1 MPFIMPGF
9 SAAVEGKDYILNVPF
24 RKGHVITPRIAVPSI
39 PERQIGLFMTSGET
53 PPYLQAMNDAQ
64 RAAVE
69 ALEGPVLVLAGA
81 GTGKTRVLTT
91 RIAHLLATGKAALAN
106 ILAVTFTNKAAFEMQ
121 GRVASLLNRPVAG
134 LAIGTFHSISARFL
148 RAHAELAG
156 LKSDFTILDED
167 DQVRLLK
174 QLLSVEN
181 IDDKRWPARVLAGW
195 IERWKNRALTPDM
208 VPAGEGHAFAGGKG
222 LKLYKAYQDRLKI
235 LNACDFGDLL
245 LHMIT
250 IFRTQPDVLA
260 KYQERYRYLL
270 VDEYQ
275 DTNYAQYLWLKM
287 LAAAHRNICCV
298 GDDDQSIYSW
308 RGAEIENILKFEKDY
323 PEAKVIRLEQ
333 NYRSTGHILAT
344 ASGLIAANQG
354 RLGKTLWT
362 QGEPGDKVSVR
373 NVWDGRDEA
382 RFVGDEVEAL
392 QRRKISLN
400 DMAVLVRAGSQT
412 RAFEERFITLGI
424 PYRVVGGPRFYER
437 REVRDAIAYLRVIAQ
452 AHDDPAFERIL
463 NVPKRGLGEATLQ
476 TLHRMARDHQV
487 SLTTAAQNLGETD
500 ELRAQARR
508 GLKALLEDFAR
519 WREAAARLPHPE
531 LAQVVLEESGIIA
544 MWQADKAPD
553 APGRLENLKE
563 LIRAMG
569 EFENLAGFLEHIS
582 LVMANEQTDAVEK
595 FSIMT
600 LHSAK
605 GLEFDTVFLA
615 GWEEGVF
622 PNPLALDDMG
632 LAGLEEERRLAYVGL
647 TRAKRKAHVLYASE
661 RQIYG
666 QWQSSL
672 PSRFLEELPKDTTEF
687 VSDIRVYAPPRRD
700 GSESFEVSSVP
711 GKRGRHRLIEGTARR
726 LAPKEPETSDFA
738 VGERVFHDK
747 FGYGLIEDVDGR
759 KLSVTFEQ
767 SGLKKIMDSFVRRA

>member
-1 MPFIMPGF
+1 
-9 SAAVEGKDYILNVPF
+9 
-24 RKGHVITPRIAVPSI
+24 
-39 PERQIGLFMTSGET
+39 MTSAGI
-53 PPYLQAMNDAQ
+53 PPYLEAMNEAQ
-64 RAAVE
+64 RRAVE

-106 ILAVTFTNKAAFEMQ
+106 VLAVTFTNKAAFEMQ
-121 GRVASLLNRPVAG
+121 TRVTRLLNRPVAG

-148 RAHAELAG
+148 RANAELVG
-156 LKSDFTILDED
+156 LKPDFTILDED

-174 QLLSVEN
+174 QLLTVEN
-181 IDDKRWPARVLAGW
+181 VDEKRWPARVLAAW
-195 IERWKNRALTPDM
+195 IERWKNRALTPEM

-222 LKLYKAYQDRLKI
+222 LKFYKGYQDRLKI

-245 LHMIT
+245 LHVIA
-250 IFRTQPDVLA
+250 IFRARPDVLA
-260 KYQERYRYLL
+260 KHQERYRYLL

-275 DTNYAQYLWLKM
+275 DTNAAQYLWLKM
-287 LAAAHRNICCV
+287 LAGAHRNLCCV

-323 PEAKVIRLEQ
+323 PEAKVVRLEQ
-333 NYRSTGHILAT
+333 NYRSTGHILAA

-362 QGEPGDKVSVR
+362 HGELGERVNVR

-382 RFVGDEVEAL
+382 RFVGEEVEAL
-392 QRRKISLN
+392 QLKKVSLN

-437 REVRDAIAYLRVIAQ
+437 REVRDAVAYLRVIAQ
-452 AHDDPAFERIL
+452 PHDDPAFERIV

-476 TLHRMARDHQV
+476 ALHRLARERQI
-487 SLTTAAQNLGETD
+487 SLTSAAHQLCETD
-500 ELRAQARR
+500 ELRAHARSA
-508 GLKALLEDFAR
+508 LKGLLEDFAR
-519 WREAAARLPHPE
+519 WREQATRLPHPE
-531 LAQVVLEESGIIA
+531 LAQVVLEESGYAA
-544 MWQADKAPD
+544 MWQADKGPD

-563 LIRAMG
+563 LVRAMG
-569 EFENLAGFLEHIS
+569 EFENLGGFLEHIS
-582 LVMANEQTDAVEK
+582 LVMANEQTDADEK

-622 PNPLALDDMG
+622 PNPLALDEAG

-672 PSRFLEELPKDTTEF
+672 PSRFLEDLPKANIEF
-687 VSDIRVYAPPRRD
+687 VSDIRVYAPRRGGMETLD
-700 GSESFEVSSVP
+700 AHPGQRRGS
-711 GKRGRHRLIEGTARR
+711 RLIEGKARR
-726 LAPKEPETSDFA
+726 LAPKEPETSEFA

-747 FGYGLIEDVDGR
+747 FGYGVIEDVDGR
-759 KLSVTFEQ
+759 KLSVAFEQ
-767 SGLKKIMDSFVRRA
+767 SGPKKIMDSFIRRA